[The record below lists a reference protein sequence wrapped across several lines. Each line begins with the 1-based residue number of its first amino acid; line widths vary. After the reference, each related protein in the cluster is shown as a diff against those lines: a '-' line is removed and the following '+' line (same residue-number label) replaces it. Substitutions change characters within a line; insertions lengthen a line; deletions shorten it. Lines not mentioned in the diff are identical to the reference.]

1 MRKARHGRLL
11 PCLALALTLA
21 FPCALG
27 EETVAPYTIESGVLT
42 VAEGITELGNPYL
55 GEEEG
60 YDFDSFPSIQEE
72 GFLSQIVLPST
83 LRKVNDG
90 SFLFI
95 WGVDELVLPEGVEE
109 VHTPFYYCGFRR
121 IAFPSTL
128 RVFDG
133 LNSSYSDDLDQLE
146 EIVVAADNPYF
157 KSVDGVL
164 FTADMK
170 TLLYYPA
177 AKQGAH
183 YDVPEGVLTIG
194 KRAFWGNL
202 HLESVSLPVG
212 LAKIEWAAF
221 ADCHSL
227 LSVSFPLTLQSVDKY
242 AFHSCLFL
250 QRAEVPPQ
258 ARVDETAFE
267 YCRALAEANGMAQE
281 TDSERDEY
289 GGYDVREKDIET
301 DALLSPENA
310 RDFVSILEE
319 PKKGA
324 KASGK
329 FQSGSYIRIVGEEN
343 GYYAVDYEGPDSE
356 AGASGFVRMD
366 EVSLIE
372 PYQGMFPVSSARLR
386 RKEVRCLYSAYALP
400 PHTSFADFGA
410 SFGAETPL
418 TPVAFCGQWLKCS
431 YSEQDDAGWWKGSVY
446 FSLSD
451 LILTRPYT
459 GDSRTFGIVINPD
472 PRDRLNLRAK
482 PSRSGESLGKFFTG
496 TQVEILEEAGDWY
509 RVRVGFDEGY
519 MMRDFIMI
527 IEQEEAKP

>member
-1 MRKARHGRLL
+1 MQKKACLL
-11 PCLALALTLA
+11 PVLALALILA

-27 EETVAPYTIESGVLT
+27 EETEAPYTIENGVLT
-42 VAEGITELGNPYL
+42 VTEGITALGDPYL

-60 YDFDSFPSIQEE
+60 YEYGFIPIMWEE
-72 GFLSQIVLPST
+72 GFFSQIVLPST

-90 SFLFI
+90 SFSSTCD
-95 WGVDELVLPEGVEE
+95 VEELVFPEGVEE
-109 VHTPFYYCGFRR
+109 VHTPFYDCDFRR
-121 IAFPSTL
+121 IVFPSTL

-133 LNSSYSDDLDQLE
+133 LNSIYSDDLDQLE
-146 EIVVAADNPYF
+146 EIVVAPDNPYF

-177 AKQGAH
+177 AKQGFH
-183 YDVPEGVLTIG
+183 YDVPEGILTIG
-194 KRAFWGNL
+194 ERAFWGNL
-202 HLESVSLPVG
+202 YLESVSLPVG
-212 LAKIEWAAF
+212 LTNIEWAAF

-267 YCRALAEANGMAQE
+267 YCRALEESNGISQE
-281 TDSERDEY
+281 TDFERDEY

-319 PKKGA
+319 PRKGA
-324 KASGK
+324 KVSGK
-329 FQSGSYIRIVGEEN
+329 FQSGSIVKIVGEEN
-343 GYYAVDYEGPDSE
+343 GYYAVDYVRPDSE
-356 AGASGFVRMD
+356 AVASGYVRMD

-372 PYQGMFPVSSARLR
+372 PYQGLFPVSSARLR
-386 RKEVRCLYSAYALP
+386 RKEVHRLYSPYALP
-400 PHTSFADFGA
+400 PNTSFADFGA

-418 TPVAFCGQWLKCS
+418 TPVAFCGQWLLCS
-431 YSEQDDAGWWKGSVY
+431 YPEQDDAGWWKGSAY

-459 GDSRTFGIVINPD
+459 GDERTFGIVINPD
-472 PRDRLNLRAK
+472 PRDRLHLRAK

-519 MMRDFIMI
+519 VMRDFIMI
-527 IEQEEAKP
+527 VEQEDAKP

>member
-1 MRKARHGRLL
+1 MQKKACLL
-11 PCLALALTLA
+11 PVLALALILA

-27 EETVAPYTIESGVLT
+27 EETEAPYTIENGVLT
-42 VAEGITELGNPYL
+42 VAEGITGLGNPYL

-83 LRKVNDG
+83 LRKVYDN
-90 SFLFI
+90 SFSFI
-95 WGVDELVLPEGVEE
+95 WGVDELVFPEGVEE

-121 IAFPSTL
+121 IVFPSTL
-128 RVFDG
+128 RVFEE
-133 LNSSYSDDLDQLE
+133 LNSSYSDDLDRLE
-146 EIVVAADNPYF
+146 EIAVAPDNPYF

-170 TLLYYPA
+170 TLLYYPV
-177 AKQGAH
+177 AKQGVH

-202 HLESVSLPVG
+202 YLESVSLPVG
-212 LAKIEWAAF
+212 LANIEWAAF

-242 AFHSCLFL
+242 AFSSCLFL

-258 ARVDETAFE
+258 TRVDETAFE
-267 YCRALAEANGMAQE
+267 HCQALAQANGAAQE
-281 TDSERDEY
+281 TDFERDEY
-289 GGYDVREKDIET
+289 GGYDVRREDIET
-301 DALLSPENA
+301 TALLNPENA

-319 PKKGA
+319 PRKGA
-324 KASGK
+324 KVSGK
-329 FQSGSYIRIVGEEN
+329 FQSGSIVKIVGEEN
-343 GYYAVDYEGPDSE
+343 GYYAVCYERPDSE
-356 AGASGFVRMD
+356 AGPAGYVLMD
-366 EVSLIE
+366 EVTLIE
-372 PYQGMFPVSSARLR
+372 PYQGLFTVSSARLR
-386 RKEVRCLYSAYALP
+386 RKEVYRLYSAYALP
-400 PHTSFADFGA
+400 PNTSFADFGA
-410 SFGAETPL
+410 SFEAETPIAPL
-418 TPVAFCGQWLKCS
+418 AFYGQWLICS
-431 YSEQDDAGWWKGSVY
+431 YSEEDDAGWWKGSAY

-459 GDSRTFGIVINPD
+459 GDERTFGIVINPD
-472 PRDRLNLRAK
+472 PRDRLHLRAK
-482 PSRSGESLGKFFTG
+482 PERAGESLGKFFTG

-527 IEQEEAKP
+527 VEQEEAKP